1 MPGMEDARC
10 ALYGYITRWVL
21 DILSQPPQN
30 IENLGRTPIS
40 SQELNSRKSYD
51 A

>member
-1 MPGMEDARC
+1 MAFIPGMLDTMDT
-10 ALYGYITRWVL
+10 LYEYLTL
-21 DILSQPPQN
+21 LSPPPQN